1 MFTIEGSYSRRIGA
15 QLAVLE
21 DGSIVGSLAD
31 GCLEAQLAHEARHA
45 AGGTACLRR
54 FGKGSPL
61 IDFRL
66 PCGGGS
72 DVVIDPQTDRPA
84 MDALSNQLTH
94 RRSARLAASNTELQR
109 RFVIPAPTPPAR

>member
-1 MFTIEGSYSRRIGA
+1 MVAYVFTDRSAVRALAAENGALCTIVTIEGSYSRRIGA

-31 GCLEAQLAHEARHA
+31 GCLEAQLANEARNA
-45 AGGTACLRR
+45 AGGTDCLRR

-66 PCGGGS
+66 PCGAGTDLVIHSNS
-72 DVVIDPQTDRPA
+72 D
-84 MDALSNQLTH
+84 
-94 RRSARLAASNTELQR
+94 
-109 RFVIPAPTPPAR
+109 PPAI

>member
-1 MFTIEGSYSRRIGA
+1 MIAQGFTDNAAVRALAAANGALCTIVTIEGSYSRRIGA

-31 GCLEAQLAHEARHA
+31 GCLEAQLAHEARNA

-66 PCGGGS
+66 PFRS
-72 DVVIDPQTDRPA
+72 EE
-84 MDALSNQLTH
+84 
-94 RRSARLAASNTELQR
+94 RRVGKECVSPCRYRWSR
-109 RFVIPAPTPPAR
+109 H